1 MHGGVRTS
9 SSVSQSSSL
18 WLECAG
24 FTGGSAATSCDD
36 MMRAALILIG
46 PHLHTPRPAAAAA
59 CCALRCLS
67 TTLCLMRAMIATR
80 FTALGVIPILGNR
93 GRVANSVTLTEL
105 SQMF

>member
-80 FTALGVIPILGNR
+80 TVHGARCHTYFGKSRARCELGH
-93 GRVANSVTLTEL
+93 TD
-105 SQMF
+105 